1 MKEVTKGETEALEK
15 LKYKITQVA
24 RYTLRARRDC
34 PRVMGEIIPRRMDWR
49 GAPFTTVFMG
59 VPEGISHFLFSFR
72 VCEDLIKE
80 EKDETDE
87 FLEEFVSD
95 PLLRERISI
104 LSRTFANQR
113 RLVQADSILFLN
125 NIFTI
130 EPLVSRAL
138 NWVHLAG
145 WGLLGNKIG
154 GVHGMAHSGICA
166 WVRLFDG
173 KGSRRKI
180 GWRRGLVL
188 NLLSHEKTVHCSV
201 EQRDS
206 QT

>member
-1 MKEVTKGETEALEK
+1 MKEVTKEETEAPEK
-15 LKYKITQVA
+15 LKYKIAQIA
-24 RYTLRARRDC
+24 RYTLRARRDR
-34 PRVMGEIIPRRMDWR
+34 PRVMGEIIPRRMDWS
-49 GAPFTTVFMG
+49 GEPFTMVFMG
-59 VPEGISHFLFSFR
+59 VPKRISPFLFSFR

-130 EPLVSRAL
+130 EPLVSTYIQSER
-138 NWVHLAG
+138 
-145 WGLLGNKIG
+145 IG
-154 GVHGMAHSGICA
+154 ECGSYFGKNTHSGI
-166 WVRLFDG
+166 
-173 KGSRRKI
+173 
-180 GWRRGLVL
+180 VL
-188 NLLSHEKTVHCSV
+188 
-201 EQRDS
+201 RA
-206 QT
+206 